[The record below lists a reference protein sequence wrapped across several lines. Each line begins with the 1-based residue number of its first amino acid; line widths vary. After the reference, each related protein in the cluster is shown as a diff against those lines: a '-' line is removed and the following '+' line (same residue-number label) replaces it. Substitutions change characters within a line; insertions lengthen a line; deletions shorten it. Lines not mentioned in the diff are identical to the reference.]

1 MNKVCYVMMAVVVS
15 GAMISLAATDLIPS
29 DRPTAMGTGTNVT
42 GTATNGTNAAWKLS
56 NTNAWKRSA
65 DEAATDLNRAA
76 DTTRDTLNKAGEATK
91 EAVKDAGRAIERTG
105 ETMQ

>member
-1 MNKVCYVMMAVVVS
+1 MNKVSYVMMAVVVS
-15 GAMISLAATDLIPS
+15 GAMISLAATDVIPS
-29 DRPTAMGTGTNVT
+29 ARPIALATGTNIT
-42 GTATNGTNAAWKLS
+42 GSATNGTNAAWKLS

-76 DTTRDTLNKAGEATK
+76 DTPRDTLNKAGEATT

-105 ETMQ
+105 EKMQ